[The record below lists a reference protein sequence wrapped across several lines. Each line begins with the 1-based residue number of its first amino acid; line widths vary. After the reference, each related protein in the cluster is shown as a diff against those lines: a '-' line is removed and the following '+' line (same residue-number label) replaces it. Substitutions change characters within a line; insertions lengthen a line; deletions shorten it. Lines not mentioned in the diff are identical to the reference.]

1 MTADVWAISP
11 YEIGGGVIG
20 ISMHCKYNVHPAQQG
35 SPVVAQS
42 AKQEHLAV
50 EHKVACMQV
59 TVHSQKYVHGTNT
72 SV

>member
-1 MTADVWAISP
+1 
-11 YEIGGGVIG
+11 
-20 ISMHCKYNVHPAQQG
+20 MHCKYNVHPAQQG